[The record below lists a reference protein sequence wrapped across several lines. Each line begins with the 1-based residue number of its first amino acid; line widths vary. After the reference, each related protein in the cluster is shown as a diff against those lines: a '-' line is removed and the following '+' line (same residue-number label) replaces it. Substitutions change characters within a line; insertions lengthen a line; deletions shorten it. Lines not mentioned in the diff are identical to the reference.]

1 MKSPSYRKITRS
13 AKKAATA
20 KSKAMKPAKAKKPAS
35 KATKALMAIP
45 PAVMGA
51 MFVLDAHYR
60 KGKKYQGRKI
70 TDDTTG
76 ETKTTRSTQAIFKR
90 KKG

>member
-13 AKKAATA
+13 PKKAATT
-20 KSKAMKPAKAKKPAS
+20 KSKAMKPAKVKKPAS
-35 KATKALMAIP
+35 KATKALMAIT

-60 KGKKYQGRKI
+60 QGTKYQGRKI
-70 TDDTTG
+70 TDNTHG
-76 ETKTTRSTQAIFKR
+76 ETKTTHSTPAISKR
-90 KKG
+90 RKG